1 MDFRFEVLLDVVFV
15 TDSVVFATASELVL
29 LLLLLTFSFF
39 SGGCKDCIIVDGA
52 SLRIE
57 MVEVDGS
64 ANFDSGGGR
73 LQLEVVVDVEPE
85 AEVDSP
91 AAICGCITFDDKSH
105 VKLVK
110 SLWCGIFGFCLFLCS
125 QNERKIYK
133 LKSFLFSNDQKRN
146 RAARKIKLFTAL
158 VEL

>member
-1 MDFRFEVLLDVVFV
+1 M
-15 TDSVVFATASELVL
+15 SK
-29 LLLLLTFSFF
+29 TFYIFF
-39 SGGCKDCIIVDGA
+39 SHFEGMRGEKTQIFRTCIVDGA

-73 LQLEVVVDVEPE
+73 LQLVVVDVEPE
-85 AEVDSP
+85 AEADSP

-110 SLWCGIFGFCLFLCS
+110 SLSLSTSIVVFW
-125 QNERKIYK
+125 
-133 LKSFLFSNDQKRN
+133 
-146 RAARKIKLFTAL
+146 
-158 VEL
+158 

>member
-1 MDFRFEVLLDVVFV
+1 MDFRFEVLLDVGFV

-39 SGGCKDCIIVDGA
+39 SAGGCKDCIVDGA

-64 ANFDSGGGR
+64 ADFDSGGGR
-73 LQLEVVVDVEPE
+73 LQLVVVDVEPE

-110 SLWCGIFGFCLFLCS
+110 SLCCEIFWVFFPLVPSKREKSIPISFVQFVYFLRELCLISIF
-125 QNERKIYK
+125 E
-133 LKSFLFSNDQKRN
+133 
-146 RAARKIKLFTAL
+146 
-158 VEL
+158 

>member
-1 MDFRFEVLLDVVFV
+1 MDFRFEVLLDVGFV

-39 SGGCKDCIIVDGA
+39 SGGCDDCIIVDGA

-64 ANFDSGGGR
+64 ADFDSGGGR
-73 LQLEVVVDVEPE
+73 LQLVVVDVEPE

-110 SLWCGIFGFCLFLCS
+110 SLCCEIFWGFFPLVPSKREKSIPISFVQFVYFLRELCLISIF
-125 QNERKIYK
+125 E
-133 LKSFLFSNDQKRN
+133 
-146 RAARKIKLFTAL
+146 
-158 VEL
+158 

>member
-15 TDSVVFATASELVL
+15 TDSVVVFATASELVL

-39 SGGCKDCIIVDGA
+39 SGGCSDCIVDGA

-73 LQLEVVVDVEPE
+73 LQLVVVEPE

-110 SLWCGIFGFCLFLCS
+110 SLSLSTSIVVFW
-125 QNERKIYK
+125 
-133 LKSFLFSNDQKRN
+133 
-146 RAARKIKLFTAL
+146 
-158 VEL
+158 

>member
-1 MDFRFEVLLDVVFV
+1 MDFRFEVLLDAGFV
-15 TDSVVFATASELVL
+15 TDSVVFTTASELVL

-39 SGGCKDCIIVDGA
+39 SGGCDDCIIVDGA

-64 ANFDSGGGR
+64 ADFDSGGGR
-73 LQLEVVVDVEPE
+73 LQLVVVDVEPE

-110 SLWCGIFGFCLFLCS
+110 SLSLSTSIVDCVLVMILCAIFVSL
-125 QNERKIYK
+125 
-133 LKSFLFSNDQKRN
+133 
-146 RAARKIKLFTAL
+146 
-158 VEL
+158 

>member
-110 SLWCGIFGFCLFLCS
+110 SLSLSTSIVVFLVIDTICYFCFFVINGLL
-125 QNERKIYK
+125 I
-133 LKSFLFSNDQKRN
+133 DPGKRS
-146 RAARKIKLFTAL
+146 KQT
-158 VEL
+158 

>member
-1 MDFRFEVLLDVVFV
+1 MFGRRFICPSEPAYYIVDFRFVNTLTEQNWLSK
-15 TDSVVFATASELVL
+15 TDI
-29 LLLLLTFSFF
+29 FF
-39 SGGCKDCIIVDGA
+39 SHFEGMRGEKTQIFRTCIVDGA

-73 LQLEVVVDVEPE
+73 LQLVVVDVEPE
-85 AEVDSP
+85 AEADSP

-110 SLWCGIFGFCLFLCS
+110 SLSLSTSIVVFW
-125 QNERKIYK
+125 
-133 LKSFLFSNDQKRN
+133 
-146 RAARKIKLFTAL
+146 
-158 VEL
+158 

>member
-39 SGGCKDCIIVDGA
+39 SGGCKDCIVDGA

-73 LQLEVVVDVEPE
+73 LQLVVVVDVDVEPE
-85 AEVDSP
+85 AEADSP
-91 AAICGCITFDDKSH
+91 AAIRGCITFDDKSH

-110 SLWCGIFGFCLFLCS
+110 SLSLSTSIVVFW
-125 QNERKIYK
+125 
-133 LKSFLFSNDQKRN
+133 
-146 RAARKIKLFTAL
+146 
-158 VEL
+158 

>member
-1 MDFRFEVLLDVVFV
+1 MDFRFEVLLDVGFV

-39 SGGCKDCIIVDGA
+39 SGGCKDCIVDGA

-73 LQLEVVVDVEPE
+73 LQLVVVDVDVEPE
-85 AEVDSP
+85 AEADSP

-110 SLWCGIFGFCLFLCS
+110 SLSLSTSIVVFW
-125 QNERKIYK
+125 
-133 LKSFLFSNDQKRN
+133 
-146 RAARKIKLFTAL
+146 
-158 VEL
+158 

>member
-1 MDFRFEVLLDVVFV
+1 MDFRFEVLLDAGFV
-15 TDSVVFATASELVL
+15 TDSVVFTTASELVL

-39 SGGCKDCIIVDGA
+39 SGGCDDCIIVDGA

-64 ANFDSGGGR
+64 ADFDSGGGR
-73 LQLEVVVDVEPE
+73 LQLVVVDVEPE

-110 SLWCGIFGFCLFLCS
+110 SLCCEIFWGFFPLVPSKREKSIPISFVQFVYFLRELCLISIF
-125 QNERKIYK
+125 E
-133 LKSFLFSNDQKRN
+133 
-146 RAARKIKLFTAL
+146 
-158 VEL
+158 

>member
-1 MDFRFEVLLDVVFV
+1 MDFRFEVLLVVGFV
-15 TDSVVFATASELVL
+15 TDSVVFATASEVVL

-39 SGGCKDCIIVDGA
+39 SGGCDDCIIVDGA

-64 ANFDSGGGR
+64 ADFDSGGGR
-73 LQLEVVVDVEPE
+73 LQLVVVDVEPE

-110 SLWCGIFGFCLFLCS
+110 SLSLSTSIVVFW
-125 QNERKIYK
+125 
-133 LKSFLFSNDQKRN
+133 
-146 RAARKIKLFTAL
+146 
-158 VEL
+158 

>member
-1 MDFRFEVLLDVVFV
+1 MDFRFEVLLDVGFA

-39 SGGCKDCIIVDGA
+39 SGGCDCIIVDGA
-52 SLRIE
+52 SLRNE

-73 LQLEVVVDVEPE
+73 LQLVVVDVEPE

-110 SLWCGIFGFCLFLCS
+110 SLSLSTSIVVFW
-125 QNERKIYK
+125 
-133 LKSFLFSNDQKRN
+133 
-146 RAARKIKLFTAL
+146 
-158 VEL
+158 

>member
-1 MDFRFEVLLDVVFV
+1 MDFRFEVLLDVGFV

-39 SGGCKDCIIVDGA
+39 SGGCSDCIVDGA

-73 LQLEVVVDVEPE
+73 LQLVVVDVEPE

-110 SLWCGIFGFCLFLCS
+110 SLCCEIFWVFFPLVPSKREKSIPISFVQFVYFLRELCLISIF
-125 QNERKIYK
+125 E
-133 LKSFLFSNDQKRN
+133 
-146 RAARKIKLFTAL
+146 
-158 VEL
+158 

>member
-1 MDFRFEVLLDVVFV
+1 MDFRFEVLLDAGFV
-15 TDSVVFATASELVL
+15 TDSVVFTTASELVL

-39 SGGCKDCIIVDGA
+39 SGGCDDCIIVDGA

-64 ANFDSGGGR
+64 ADFDSGGGR
-73 LQLEVVVDVEPE
+73 LQLVVVDVEPE

-110 SLWCGIFGFCLFLCS
+110 SLWCEIFGFFLLS
-125 QNERKIYK
+125 FPQNERKMY
-133 LKSFLFSNDQKRN
+133 
-146 RAARKIKLFTAL
+146 
-158 VEL
+158 

>member
-1 MDFRFEVLLDVVFV
+1 MDFRFEVLLGAGFV
-15 TDSVVFATASELVL
+15 TDVAFGTASELVL

-39 SGGCKDCIIVDGA
+39 SGGCDCIMDGA

-73 LQLEVVVDVEPE
+73 LQLVVVDVPE
-85 AEVDSP
+85 AEADSP

-110 SLWCGIFGFCLFLCS
+110 SLSLSTSIVVFW
-125 QNERKIYK
+125 
-133 LKSFLFSNDQKRN
+133 
-146 RAARKIKLFTAL
+146 
-158 VEL
+158 

>member
-1 MDFRFEVLLDVVFV
+1 MDFRFEVLLDAGFV
-15 TDSVVFATASELVL
+15 TDSVVFTTASELVL

-39 SGGCKDCIIVDGA
+39 SGGCDDCIIVDGA

-64 ANFDSGGGR
+64 ADFDSGGGR
-73 LQLEVVVDVEPE
+73 LQLVVVDVEPE

-110 SLWCGIFGFCLFLCS
+110 SLSLSTSIVVFW
-125 QNERKIYK
+125 
-133 LKSFLFSNDQKRN
+133 
-146 RAARKIKLFTAL
+146 
-158 VEL
+158 

>member
-1 MDFRFEVLLDVVFV
+1 MDFRFEVLLDVGFV

-39 SGGCKDCIIVDGA
+39 SAGGCKDCIVDGA

-64 ANFDSGGGR
+64 ADFDSGGGR
-73 LQLEVVVDVEPE
+73 LQLVVVDVEPE

-110 SLWCGIFGFCLFLCS
+110 SLWCEILGFFLLS
-125 QNERKIYK
+125 FPQNERKNV
-133 LKSFLFSNDQKRN
+133 LVLLSFF
-146 RAARKIKLFTAL
+146 IF
-158 VEL
+158 

>member
-1 MDFRFEVLLDVVFV
+1 MDFRFEVLLDAGFV
-15 TDSVVFATASELVL
+15 TDVVVFATASELVL

-39 SGGCKDCIIVDGA
+39 SGGCDCIMDGA

-57 MVEVDGS
+57 MVVEVDGS

-73 LQLEVVVDVEPE
+73 LQLVVVVDVDVEPE
-85 AEVDSP
+85 AEADSP

-110 SLWCGIFGFCLFLCS
+110 SLSLSTSIVVFW
-125 QNERKIYK
+125 
-133 LKSFLFSNDQKRN
+133 
-146 RAARKIKLFTAL
+146 
-158 VEL
+158 

>member
-39 SGGCKDCIIVDGA
+39 SGGCDCIVDGA

-57 MVEVDGS
+57 IVEVDGS

-73 LQLEVVVDVEPE
+73 LQLEIVVDVEPE

-105 VKLVK
+105 V
-110 SLWCGIFGFCLFLCS
+110 
-125 QNERKIYK
+125 
-133 LKSFLFSNDQKRN
+133 
-146 RAARKIKLFTAL
+146 
-158 VEL
+158 

>member
-1 MDFRFEVLLDVVFV
+1 MDFRFEVLLDVGFV
-15 TDSVVFATASELVL
+15 TDVVVFATASELVL

-39 SGGCKDCIIVDGA
+39 SGGCDCIMDGA

-73 LQLEVVVDVEPE
+73 LQLVVVVDVDVEPE
-85 AEVDSP
+85 AEADSP

-110 SLWCGIFGFCLFLCS
+110 SLSLSTSIVVFW
-125 QNERKIYK
+125 
-133 LKSFLFSNDQKRN
+133 
-146 RAARKIKLFTAL
+146 
-158 VEL
+158 

>member
-1 MDFRFEVLLDVVFV
+1 MDFRFEVLLDSGFV
-15 TDSVVFATASELVL
+15 TDSVVFTTASELVL

-39 SGGCKDCIIVDGA
+39 SGGCSDCIVDGA

-73 LQLEVVVDVEPE
+73 LLLVVVDDEPE

-105 VKLVK
+105 V
-110 SLWCGIFGFCLFLCS
+110 
-125 QNERKIYK
+125 
-133 LKSFLFSNDQKRN
+133 
-146 RAARKIKLFTAL
+146 
-158 VEL
+158 

>member
-1 MDFRFEVLLDVVFV
+1 MDFRFEVLLDAGFV
-15 TDSVVFATASELVL
+15 TDVVVFATASELVL

-39 SGGCKDCIIVDGA
+39 SGGCDCIMDGA

-64 ANFDSGGGR
+64 AIFDSGGGR
-73 LQLEVVVDVEPE
+73 LQLVVVDVDVEPE
-85 AEVDSP
+85 AEADSP

-110 SLWCGIFGFCLFLCS
+110 SLSLSTSIAVFW
-125 QNERKIYK
+125 
-133 LKSFLFSNDQKRN
+133 
-146 RAARKIKLFTAL
+146 
-158 VEL
+158 

>member
-1 MDFRFEVLLDVVFV
+1 MDFRFEVLLDAGFV
-15 TDSVVFATASELVL
+15 TDSVVFTTASELVL

-39 SGGCKDCIIVDGA
+39 SGGCDDCIIVDGA

-64 ANFDSGGGR
+64 ADFDSGGGR
-73 LQLEVVVDVEPE
+73 LQLVVVDVEPE

-110 SLWCGIFGFCLFLCS
+110 SLCCEIFWVFFPLVPSKREKSIPISFVQFVYFLRELCLISIF
-125 QNERKIYK
+125 E
-133 LKSFLFSNDQKRN
+133 
-146 RAARKIKLFTAL
+146 
-158 VEL
+158 

>member
-1 MDFRFEVLLDVVFV
+1 MDFRFEVLLDAGFV
-15 TDSVVFATASELVL
+15 TDSVVFTTASELVL

-39 SGGCKDCIIVDGA
+39 SGGCDDCIIVDGA

-73 LQLEVVVDVEPE
+73 LQLVVVVDVDVEPE
-85 AEVDSP
+85 AEADSP
-91 AAICGCITFDDKSH
+91 AAIRGCITFDDKSH

-110 SLWCGIFGFCLFLCS
+110 SLSLSTSIVVFW
-125 QNERKIYK
+125 
-133 LKSFLFSNDQKRN
+133 
-146 RAARKIKLFTAL
+146 
-158 VEL
+158 

>member
-1 MDFRFEVLLDVVFV
+1 MDFRFEVLLDVGFV

-39 SGGCKDCIIVDGA
+39 SGGCCDCIVDGA

-57 MVEVDGS
+57 MVVEVDGS

-73 LQLEVVVDVEPE
+73 LQLVVVDVEPE

-91 AAICGCITFDDKSH
+91 ADICGCITFDDKSH

-110 SLWCGIFGFCLFLCS
+110 SLSLSTSIVVFW
-125 QNERKIYK
+125 
-133 LKSFLFSNDQKRN
+133 
-146 RAARKIKLFTAL
+146 
-158 VEL
+158 

>member
-1 MDFRFEVLLDVVFV
+1 MDFRFEVLLDAGFV

-39 SGGCKDCIIVDGA
+39 SGGCKDCIVDGA

-73 LQLEVVVDVEPE
+73 LQLVVVDVEPE

-91 AAICGCITFDDKSH
+91 ADICGCITFDDKSH

-110 SLWCGIFGFCLFLCS
+110 SLSLSSSIVVFW
-125 QNERKIYK
+125 
-133 LKSFLFSNDQKRN
+133 
-146 RAARKIKLFTAL
+146 
-158 VEL
+158 